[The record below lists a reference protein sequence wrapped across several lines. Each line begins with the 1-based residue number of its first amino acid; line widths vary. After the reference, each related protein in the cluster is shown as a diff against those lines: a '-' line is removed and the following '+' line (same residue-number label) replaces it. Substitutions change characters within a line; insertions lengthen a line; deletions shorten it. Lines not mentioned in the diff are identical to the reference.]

1 MITHTSWRNGLE
13 GNNNRFSFVG
23 RRVLKA
29 YLLAFLHAH
38 TPITPTPP
46 LTQPPSEPSPDTR
59 ISQLPM
65 PSSVLEDDFDEIA
78 DKAIDTRALGSMVG
92 NVWELERVMRWAPS
106 RVGESRLSDPGLYKI
121 RGTTV
126 EAVIGGVFF
135 QFGGVAAHRLFHTRL
150 LPHVASLLPT
160 DYRKPAQTACNRLG
174 GPSALVL
181 LAQPATSQHQ
191 ERAPLVSASG

>member
-46 LTQPPSEPSPDTR
+46 LTQSPSDPSPDTR

-106 RVGESRLSDPGLYKI
+106 RVGESRLSDPGLYKV

-126 EAVIGGVFF
+126 EAVVGGVFF
-135 QFGGVAAHRLFHTRL
+135 QFVSDANMLLHTCR
-150 LPHVASLLPT
+150 
-160 DYRKPAQTACNRLG
+160 D
-174 GPSALVL
+174 
-181 LAQPATSQHQ
+181 
-191 ERAPLVSASG
+191 